1 ICLGILGKSFAREFS
16 SGYLIG
22 ELLNKYELQ
31 EDFDQ
36 FSQSRLANAK
46 LNNFSRMEPTLQL
59 LGVQFDQNVARNI
72 MTEQHGAAIKLVYQL
87 YVALEKKKKAGLT
100 GVAMDAMR
108 PSANAKLKS
117 VGTEIY
123 LPRQADLSLQQI
135 SESFQNKV
143 KILESKM
150 VGMQFVKQQQARQ
163 IQEEKKKIAEKR
175 RQNEIMAKIQAA
187 VIQIP
192 KPLPQHTDKAIED
205 QKLQKKKKEAEVS
218 YDMMYAIKQAQELA
232 TTKPVITELLNTYSD
247 DEYIRKIQKRLE
259 EDTFAREQREKRRRK
274 MLREQLIA
282 HEAQEEAYREEQLV
296 NRLMR
301 QSQQER
307 RIAVQLMHVRHEKE
321 VLWQNRIYREKQFE
335 ERRLK
340 EFQEA
345 LDREEALAKQEK
357 IELAEQALRE
367 KQLHAKLAAERA
379 EARYKKHYEICWE
392 VVEQIIDL
400 ATKIGEYRTL
410 TNNLIPAKLMRDW
423 KELFLKGKPIY
434 EQADISNLPDE
445 PTPEQLV
452 ELDKINL
459 LDEKDYDEY
468 KAMVEEWYPPEEIRV
483 NKPPPDNVIL
493 GHVIHRLMELV
504 YPPDPEPPPSI
515 FSPFPMKGCILG
527 KLYSGKTTCL
537 NFLGKVFNIQVLSL
551 DALIEE
557 AIKSFHENET
567 VVESLLPARMEGSSL
582 NQIQVSKTWHGM
594 LSIRAQLGA
603 AAETLL
609 KKGKNI
615 PDELLVGIMVEAIRY
630 DINICLGWI
639 MDGFPM
645 TLNQAKLLEKALTGR
660 DPDQTETNTINLK
673 KPTLVTDPAAPKE
686 PPVRSPGLDFAI
698 LLDVTDSIVMNRI
711 ATEKVD
717 SYESEHKTTAQ
728 ISQTEIQEREEL
740 KSAWGQMQHRIIG
753 FLDAWPQLED
763 WYSEQQNILI
773 KVNADIE
780 KSLMCQRIKE
790 ILTGEII
797 KIQTEFLVPYWETIE
812 KTYINNIK
820 ATLRCL
826 RDEQHVIIYYLSD
839 IRNHFKDYLKRPDH
853 KQEFVTQW
861 QVDYNSVTDDLWDD
875 DETKEELHQRV
886 TDLRDRLWDICE
898 NRRDEAEQERCDIM
912 NDGWLPDRIGLLMNH
927 IFSLMQNEMDRFQD
941 TKRVLHDYY
950 RAMEGKIPIDTSSD
964 FTRIPLIDLME
975 RRIPTIAHISPSPE
989 VNRER
994 IKLIPVK
1001 LKDDLF
1007 SESVIFNFSPDEKLL
1022 TETWHHLTT
1031 TISSVMPGDRREK
1044 QNVCMMLELWNQVPT
1059 IFKIAEA
1066 AKSRLELLK
1075 VKGLAFLED
1084 LQSKAEETYRNMEK
1098 WLGERYLAEMS
1109 SVDKLVGVARNHIE
1123 TSSRIQFELAL
1134 EGTDFYVNGDIK
1146 VFEDPTLPP
1155 RPPSVE
1161 TATNSTL
1168 TISQLSTLHKQ
1179 FLQVAPKGKK
1189 ILFSYIKKVTPGK
1202 QSYSEKS
1209 HQFPNIWMLKY
1220 TWLKYDSDKGI
1231 MYCALCRKHNVDLG
1245 EKTHNFCSGTDDFIL
1260 ELVDEHNNSEA
1271 HAWASCMET
1280 ASSSTPDSG
1289 TTQQMLKNMSKTTLK
1304 KIENLF
1310 RTCHA
1315 IAKTGRPFTDLDW
1328 ISKLDDM
1335 KGVDI
1340 GSIFRNDKA
1349 ARIFIHFI
1357 AEVERRALKE
1367 KLEKCKFFSLISDG
1381 ITDSGTT
1388 EAALVYIQ
1396 FAHQG
1401 KTHCQ
1406 IVGIQSIDMYD
1417 ALTVKNAILKTLQT
1431 NLKVNLPT
1439 HDWAKKLV
1447 GFGSDG
1453 RDVMIG
1459 EDGVAKLLKDIQPC
1473 IQSIHCLVHRLEMAY
1488 KMALKNTPLFNILT
1502 DLLKNLYYFYHD
1514 SPMNKK
1520 NLKLICEAHKMTPVV
1535 PSRIGGSQW
1544 FLRLQTALQILLKG
1558 YPAIALHL
1566 REESDSSNQQKA
1578 KDLLKFLLKTD
1589 MVKFSHFLL
1598 DVINVL
1604 NILSRVAHNPNTS
1617 IADVFATI
1625 QSTLE
1630 ILQMYQKRSG
1640 PRERLVETITYF
1652 HGYPLVGDGNISATR
1667 LELLSSLLNQL
1678 QDCFC
1683 DASEDVLIASAIG
1696 SFKLWPDKFKQEF
1709 GETEVSLLI
1718 QHYEPI
1724 LEWAKVKV
1732 DEIETEWNMLKA
1744 ELYNR
1749 YENIQGLTWDLVN
1762 RDFFHKYPNVLAL
1775 IDLLLTLPASSSEAA
1790 RGFGQMKLTMMRLRS
1805 KLMFES
1811 MTDLMVIQLNSP
1823 EINKFNPQKAVQL
1836 WNYRSCNGH
1845 WVEFNVFCNF
1855 CISDTKHVC

>member
-1 ICLGILGKSFAREFS
+1 MRRIATYKQNTFLFPLEIKSDAESFAREFS

-117 VGTEIY
+117 
-123 LPRQADLSLQQI
+123 
-135 SESFQNKV
+135 
-143 KILESKM
+143 
-150 VGMQFVKQQQARQ
+150 
-163 IQEEKKKIAEKR
+163 KIAEKR

-218 YDMMYAIKQAQELA
+218 YEFLWSFKECTKLA

-582 NQIQVSKTWHGM
+582 NQIQ

-711 ATEKVD
+711 ATEKG
-717 SYESEHKTTAQ
+717 K
-728 ISQTEIQEREEL
+728 ISIDIE
-740 KSAWGQMQHRIIG
+740 QHFSICDLDFDILLCRIIG

-797 KIQTEFLVPYWETIE
+797 KIQSKGTKYYFTLDFFFLKSFLLIFSLKKKTKGQAKSMSSSPEDMLPFSTIEPPPIKPGSSEWIYCDDPIPQEIAEFLVPYWETIE

-826 RDEQHVIIYYLSD
+826 RDEQHVIIYYL
-839 IRNHFKDYLKRPDH
+839 NHFKDYLKRPDH

-975 RRIPTIAHISPSPE
+975 RRLSQELMIALLRNHLHINAPNISINKCWYMKFQVSSE
-989 VNRER
+989 IQTKEAEEEKER
-994 IKLIPVK
+994 LQEEMKEK
-1001 LKDDLF
+1001 ERLK
-1007 SESVIFNFSPDEKLL
+1007 SSQAIAGKGGKEGKGKGGKGEKDAKGGK
-1022 TETWHHLTT
+1022 EAK
-1031 TISSVMPGDRREK
+1031 EK
-1044 QNVCMMLELWNQVPT
+1044 DSKDAKKGKKKGKRSLVTYCGPIRT

-1179 FLQVAPKGKK
+1179 FLQVAPKGLIPNKTFID
-1189 ILFSYIKKVTPGK
+1189 ILFDLITLNLGS
-1202 QSYSEKS
+1202 
-1209 HQFPNIWMLKY
+1209 NMLPD
-1220 TWLKYDSDKGI
+1220 TWLHLSMYDLQSLSLFLLVNLDTVDWRRFLHAASQPWPIPSVTELLETLQRFQDVDTKGSGFVTLEE
-1231 MYCALCRKHNVDLG
+1231 YDQVGLWFKESEDLG
-1245 EKTHNFCSGTDDFIL
+1245 IPESPIEPLPFNRQKHLIEFLFYLFADPEKDPPQLNYTKMLLYFASYPDA
-1260 ELVDEHNNSEA
+1260 VD
-1271 HAWASCMET
+1271 
-1280 ASSSTPDSG
+1280 
-1289 TTQQMLKNMSKTTLK
+1289 
-1304 KIENLF
+1304 
-1310 RTCHA
+1310 
-1315 IAKTGRPFTDLDW
+1315 
-1328 ISKLDDM
+1328 
-1335 KGVDI
+1335 GVY
-1340 GSIFRNDKA
+1340 
-1349 ARIFIHFI
+1349 
-1357 AEVERRALKE
+1357 RALSVTTGIYIQRKRE
-1367 KLEKCKFFSLISDG
+1367 KHFSLPHM
-1381 ITDSGTT
+1381 
-1388 EAALVYIQ
+1388 
-1396 FAHQG
+1396 F
-1401 KTHCQ
+1401 
-1406 IVGIQSIDMYD
+1406 
-1417 ALTVKNAILKTLQT
+1417 
-1431 NLKVNLPT
+1431 
-1439 HDWAKKLV
+1439 
-1447 GFGSDG
+1447 
-1453 RDVMIG
+1453 
-1459 EDGVAKLLKDIQPC
+1459 
-1473 IQSIHCLVHRLEMAY
+1473 
-1488 KMALKNTPLFNILT
+1488 
-1502 DLLKNLYYFYHD
+1502 
-1514 SPMNKK
+1514 
-1520 NLKLICEAHKMTPVV
+1520 
-1535 PSRIGGSQW
+1535 
-1544 FLRLQTALQILLKG
+1544 
-1558 YPAIALHL
+1558 
-1566 REESDSSNQQKA
+1566 
-1578 KDLLKFLLKTD
+1578 
-1589 MVKFSHFLL
+1589 
-1598 DVINVL
+1598 
-1604 NILSRVAHNPNTS
+1604 
-1617 IADVFATI
+1617 
-1625 QSTLE
+1625 
-1630 ILQMYQKRSG
+1630 
-1640 PRERLVETITYF
+1640 
-1652 HGYPLVGDGNISATR
+1652 
-1667 LELLSSLLNQL
+1667 LSS
-1678 QDCFC
+1678 
-1683 DASEDVLIASAIG
+1683 
-1696 SFKLWPDKFKQEF
+1696 
-1709 GETEVSLLI
+1709 
-1718 QHYEPI
+1718 
-1724 LEWAKVKV
+1724 
-1732 DEIETEWNMLKA
+1732 A
-1744 ELYNR
+1744 E
-1749 YENIQGLTWDLVN
+1749 Q
-1762 RDFFHKYPNVLAL
+1762 
-1775 IDLLLTLPASSSEAA
+1775 LLTLATQEEQAEEEAGEEGEEEAEEEMEEKDKEDDALSIGKDGYISLATLLHVFQYETNKAFDNHRFSSHLTEEDNYEHFIKVYKDLGSEELQPIKIELLLKHPFIHDLINNYQGYKLPVSIIGLGFFPQRFLFFKFYASFHMSNMFPGYNSHHYPFHSS
-1790 RGFGQMKLTMMRLRS
+1790 L
-1805 KLMFES
+1805 
-1811 MTDLMVIQLNSP
+1811 
-1823 EINKFNPQKAVQL
+1823 NKFTF
-1836 WNYRSCNGH
+1836 H
-1845 WVEFNVFCNF
+1845 
-1855 CISDTKHVC
+1855 ISVH

>member
-1 ICLGILGKSFAREFS
+1 MNYILFVSLLLYLFIVYKSFAREFS

-59 LGVQFDQNVARNI
+59 LGVQFDQNVARSI

-108 PSANAKLKS
+108 PSAN
-117 VGTEIY
+117 
-123 LPRQADLSLQQI
+123 
-135 SESFQNKV
+135 
-143 KILESKM
+143 
-150 VGMQFVKQQQARQ
+150 
-163 IQEEKKKIAEKR
+163 KIAEKR

-205 QKLQKKKKEAEVS
+205 HKLQKKKKEAEVS
-218 YDMMYAIKQAQELA
+218 YDSNNNIMQYKATAKKPLQAQELA
-232 TTKPVITELLNTYSD
+232 TAKPVITELLNTYSD

-274 MLREQLIA
+274 MLREQFIA
-282 HEAQEEAYREEQLV
+282 HEAQEEAYREEQLI

-410 TNNLIPAKLMRDW
+410 TNNLIPAKLMHDW

-434 EQADISNLPDE
+434 EQADISDLPDE

-504 YPPDPEPPPSI
+504 YPPEPEPPPSI

-551 DALIEE
+551 DALIAE
-557 AIKSFHENET
+557 AIKSFHENEM
-567 VVESLLPARMEGSSL
+567 VVVSLLPVRMEGSSL
-582 NQIQVSKTWHGM
+582 NQIHVSKTWHGM

-615 PDELLVGIMVEAIRY
+615 PDELLVGIMVEAISR
-630 DINICLGWI
+630 LQPEKGWI

-660 DPDQTETNTINLK
+660 DPDQTETNIINLK
-673 KPTLVTDPAAPKE
+673 KPTLVTDPAASKE
-686 PPVRSPGLDFAI
+686 PPVHPPGLDFAI

-711 ATEKVD
+711 ATEKD
-717 SYESEHKTTAQ
+717 IEQNFS
-728 ISQTEIQEREEL
+728 ICDLDFDIL
-740 KSAWGQMQHRIIG
+740 LCRIIG
-753 FLDAWPQLED
+753 FLDAWPQLEA
-763 WYSEQQNILI
+763 WYSEQQNILT
-773 KVNADIE
+773 KVNADVE

-797 KIQTEFLVPYWETIE
+797 KIQSKGTPRGKGQAKSMSSSPEDMLPFSTIEPPPIKPGSSEWIYCDNPIPQEIAEFLVPYWETIE

-826 RDEQHVIIYYLSD
+826 RDEQHVIIHYLSD

-861 QVDYNSVTDDLWDD
+861 QVDYNSVADDLWDD

-941 TKRVLHDYY
+941 TKKVLHDYY
-950 RAMEGKIPIDTSSD
+950 RAMEGKIPIDTKHL
-964 FTRIPLIDLME
+964 RKQDLSLSFLSL
-975 RRIPTIAHISPSPE
+975 RIPTIAHRSPSPE

-1031 TISSVMPGDRREK
+1031 TISSVVAIQTFLLQIFFTILLFPPGTQSPSTTEVVATPLSPEELKK
-1044 QNVCMMLELWNQVPT
+1044 QELKLKMKQEYFAALEHE
-1059 IFKIAEA
+1059 AEA

-1109 SVDKLVGVARNHIE
+1109 SVDKLIGVARNRIE

-1168 TISQLSTLHKQ
+1168 TISQLSSLHKQ
-1179 FLQVAPKGKK
+1179 FLQVAPKGLIPNKTFID
-1189 ILFSYIKKVTPGK
+1189 ILFDLITLNLGSNMLPDAWLHLSMYDLQSLSLFLLVNLDTVDWRRFLHAVSQPWPIPSVTELLETLQRFQDVDTEGSGFVTQEEYDQVGLWFK
-1202 QSYSEKS
+1202 ESE
-1209 HQFPNIWMLKY
+1209 
-1220 TWLKYDSDKGI
+1220 
-1231 MYCALCRKHNVDLG
+1231 DLG
-1245 EKTHNFCSGTDDFIL
+1245 IPESPLEPLPFNRQKHLIEFLFNLFADPEKDPPQLNYTKMLLYFASYPDA
-1260 ELVDEHNNSEA
+1260 VDGVYRALSVATGIYIQRKRKKHFSL
-1271 HAWASCMET
+1271 
-1280 ASSSTPDSG
+1280 P
-1289 TTQQMLKNMSKTTLK
+1289 QMVKKKFLII
-1304 KIENLF
+1304 KIEAGEEGEEEAEEEMEEKEKEDDALSIGKDGYISLATLLHVFQHETNKAFDNHRFSSHLTEEDNYEHF
-1310 RTCHA
+1310 
-1315 IAKTGRPFTDLDW
+1315 IKVYKDL
-1328 ISKLDDM
+1328 
-1335 KGVDI
+1335 
-1340 GSIFRNDKA
+1340 GSEELQPIK
-1349 ARIFIHFI
+1349 IELLLKHPFIHDLI
-1357 AEVERRALKE
+1357 NNYQGYKLPVIME
-1367 KLEKCKFFSLISDG
+1367 KK
-1381 ITDSGTT
+1381 
-1388 EAALVYIQ
+1388 
-1396 FAHQG
+1396 
-1401 KTHCQ
+1401 
-1406 IVGIQSIDMYD
+1406 
-1417 ALTVKNAILKTLQT
+1417 
-1431 NLKVNLPT
+1431 
-1439 HDWAKKLV
+1439 
-1447 GFGSDG
+1447 
-1453 RDVMIG
+1453 
-1459 EDGVAKLLKDIQPC
+1459 
-1473 IQSIHCLVHRLEMAY
+1473 
-1488 KMALKNTPLFNILT
+1488 
-1502 DLLKNLYYFYHD
+1502 
-1514 SPMNKK
+1514 
-1520 NLKLICEAHKMTPVV
+1520 
-1535 PSRIGGSQW
+1535 PS
-1544 FLRLQTALQILLKG
+1544 
-1558 YPAIALHL
+1558 
-1566 REESDSSNQQKA
+1566 
-1578 KDLLKFLLKTD
+1578 
-1589 MVKFSHFLL
+1589 
-1598 DVINVL
+1598 
-1604 NILSRVAHNPNTS
+1604 
-1617 IADVFATI
+1617 
-1625 QSTLE
+1625 
-1630 ILQMYQKRSG
+1630 
-1640 PRERLVETITYF
+1640 
-1652 HGYPLVGDGNISATR
+1652 
-1667 LELLSSLLNQL
+1667 
-1678 QDCFC
+1678 
-1683 DASEDVLIASAIG
+1683 
-1696 SFKLWPDKFKQEF
+1696 
-1709 GETEVSLLI
+1709 
-1718 QHYEPI
+1718 
-1724 LEWAKVKV
+1724 
-1732 DEIETEWNMLKA
+1732 
-1744 ELYNR
+1744 
-1749 YENIQGLTWDLVN
+1749 
-1762 RDFFHKYPNVLAL
+1762 
-1775 IDLLLTLPASSSEAA
+1775 
-1790 RGFGQMKLTMMRLRS
+1790 
-1805 KLMFES
+1805 
-1811 MTDLMVIQLNSP
+1811 
-1823 EINKFNPQKAVQL
+1823 
-1836 WNYRSCNGH
+1836 
-1845 WVEFNVFCNF
+1845 
-1855 CISDTKHVC
+1855 

>member
-1 ICLGILGKSFAREFS
+1 MTGILCDWLNREVKLSRTVDAESFAREFS

-59 LGVQFDQNVARNI
+59 LGVQFDQNVARSI

-123 LPRQADLSLQQI
+123 RERLKTLVPRQADLSLQQI

-150 VGMQFVKQQQARQ
+150 VGIQFVKQQQARQ
-163 IQEEKKKIAEKR
+163 IQEEKKVEELERKIAEKR

-205 QKLQKKKKEAEVS
+205 QKLQKKKKEAETTYTEIRNFEKQMRKEAVVPAKLTES
-218 YDMMYAIKQAQELA
+218 MMYAIKQAQELA
-232 TTKPVITELLNTYSD
+232 TAKPVITELLNTYSD

-493 GHVIHRLMELV
+493 GHVVHRLMELV
-504 YPPDPEPPPSI
+504 YPPEPEPPPSI

-551 DALIEE
+551 DALIAE

-567 VVESLLPARMEGSSL
+567 VVESLLPVRMEGSSL
-582 NQIQVSKTWHGM
+582 NQINVLKEASKASLIVLRTYESAEQNIAIEEPKESIEKPGSAVM
-594 LSIRAQLGA
+594 VDQMEIEDEAELTKLSIRAQLGA

-615 PDELLVGIMVEAIRY
+615 PDELLVGIMVEAISR
-630 DINICLGWI
+630 LQPEKGWI

-673 KPTLVTDPAAPKE
+673 RPTLVTDPAAPKE

-717 SYESEHKTTAQ
+717 SYQSEHKTTAQ
-728 ISQTEIQEREEL
+728 ISQTKIQEREEL

-763 WYSEQQNILI
+763 WYSEQQNILT

-797 KIQTEFLVPYWETIE
+797 KIQSKGKEKEKLEGEKEKEAIHLLPEESFIEKMEEAALLAELQEPPPPPPATKETTSSELPAKGKKGKKEETIKGKESAAKSGTPRAKGQAKSMSSSPEDMLPFSTIEPPPIKPGSSEWIYCDDPIPHEIAEFLVPYWETIE

-941 TKRVLHDYY
+941 TKKVLHDYY

-975 RRIPTIAHISPSPE
+975 RRLSAEECKMKIIPTIAHRSPSPE

-1022 TETWHHLTT
+1022 TETWHYLTT
-1031 TISSVMPGDRREK
+1031 TISSVVSSEIQTKEAEEEK
-1044 QNVCMMLELWNQVPT
+1044 ERLQEEMKEKERLKSSQAIAGKGGKEGKGKGGKGEKDAKGGKEAKDKDSKDAKKGKKKGTHSPSTTEVVATPLSPEELKKQELKLKMKQEYFAALEHE
-1059 IFKIAEA
+1059 AEA

-1109 SVDKLVGVARNHIE
+1109 SVDKLVGVARNRIE
-1123 TSSRIQFELAL
+1123 TSSRIQFELVL

-1179 FLQVAPKGKK
+1179 FLQVAPKGLIPNKTFID
-1189 ILFSYIKKVTPGK
+1189 ILFDLITLNLGS
-1202 QSYSEKS
+1202 
-1209 HQFPNIWMLKY
+1209 NMLPD
-1220 TWLKYDSDKGI
+1220 TWLHLSMYDLQSLSLFLLVNLDTVDWRRFLHAASQPWPIPSVTELLETLQRFQDVDTEGSGFVTQEEYDQVGLWFKESE
-1231 MYCALCRKHNVDLG
+1231 DLG
-1245 EKTHNFCSGTDDFIL
+1245 IPESPIEPLPFNRQKHLIEFLFYLFADPEKDPPQLNYTKMLLYFASYPDAVDGVYRALSVATGIYIQREMEEKEKEDDALSIGKDGYISLATLLHVFQYETNKAFDNHRFSSHLTEEDNYEHFIKVYKDL
-1260 ELVDEHNNSEA
+1260 GSEELQ
-1271 HAWASCMET
+1271 
-1280 ASSSTPDSG
+1280 PI
-1289 TTQQMLKNMSKTTLK
+1289 
-1304 KIENLF
+1304 KIELLLK
-1310 RTCHA
+1310 H
-1315 IAKTGRPFTDLDW
+1315 P
-1328 ISKLDDM
+1328 
-1335 KGVDI
+1335 
-1340 GSIFRNDKA
+1340 
-1349 ARIFIHFI
+1349 FIHDLI
-1357 AEVERRALKE
+1357 NNYQGY
-1367 KLEKCKFFSLISDG
+1367 KLPDF
-1381 ITDSGTT
+1381 
-1388 EAALVYIQ
+1388 
-1396 FAHQG
+1396 
-1401 KTHCQ
+1401 
-1406 IVGIQSIDMYD
+1406 
-1417 ALTVKNAILKTLQT
+1417 
-1431 NLKVNLPT
+1431 
-1439 HDWAKKLV
+1439 
-1447 GFGSDG
+1447 
-1453 RDVMIG
+1453 
-1459 EDGVAKLLKDIQPC
+1459 
-1473 IQSIHCLVHRLEMAY
+1473 
-1488 KMALKNTPLFNILT
+1488 KM
-1502 DLLKNLYYFYHD
+1502 
-1514 SPMNKK
+1514 
-1520 NLKLICEAHKMTPVV
+1520 
-1535 PSRIGGSQW
+1535 
-1544 FLRLQTALQILLKG
+1544 
-1558 YPAIALHL
+1558 
-1566 REESDSSNQQKA
+1566 
-1578 KDLLKFLLKTD
+1578 
-1589 MVKFSHFLL
+1589 
-1598 DVINVL
+1598 
-1604 NILSRVAHNPNTS
+1604 
-1617 IADVFATI
+1617 
-1625 QSTLE
+1625 
-1630 ILQMYQKRSG
+1630 ILQRAGQ
-1640 PRERLVETITYF
+1640 IQ
-1652 HGYPLVGDGNISATR
+1652 
-1667 LELLSSLLNQL
+1667 LLNG
-1678 QDCFC
+1678 D
-1683 DASEDVLIASAIG
+1683 
-1696 SFKLWPDKFKQEF
+1696 
-1709 GETEVSLLI
+1709 
-1718 QHYEPI
+1718 
-1724 LEWAKVKV
+1724 
-1732 DEIETEWNMLKA
+1732 
-1744 ELYNR
+1744 
-1749 YENIQGLTWDLVN
+1749 NI
-1762 RDFFHKYPNVLAL
+1762 
-1775 IDLLLTLPASSSEAA
+1775 TL
-1790 RGFGQMKLTMMRLRS
+1790 
-1805 KLMFES
+1805 
-1811 MTDLMVIQLNSP
+1811 
-1823 EINKFNPQKAVQL
+1823 
-1836 WNYRSCNGH
+1836 
-1845 WVEFNVFCNF
+1845 
-1855 CISDTKHVC
+1855 

>member
-1 ICLGILGKSFAREFS
+1 MIEFLIITTYKQNTFLFPLEIKSDAESFAREFS

-123 LPRQADLSLQQI
+123 RERLKTLVPRQADLSLQQI
-135 SESFQNKV
+135 SDSFQNKA

-163 IQEEKKKIAEKR
+163 IQEEKKVEELERVKTVYLIHC
-175 RQNEIMAKIQAA
+175 
-187 VIQIP
+187 V
-192 KPLPQHTDKAIED
+192 KPITPDAPYYFL
-205 QKLQKKKKEAEVS
+205 S
-218 YDMMYAIKQAQELA
+218 MMYAIKQAQELA
-232 TTKPVITELLNTYSD
+232 TAKPVITELLNTYSD

-452 ELDKINL
+452 ELHKINL

-504 YPPDPEPPPSI
+504 YPPEPEPPPSI

-551 DALIEE
+551 DALIAE
-557 AIKSFHENET
+557 AIKSFHENEM
-567 VVESLLPARMEGSSL
+567 VVESRLPVRMEGSSL
-582 NQIQVSKTWHGM
+582 NQIHVSETWHGM
-594 LSIRAQLGA
+594 LSIHAQLGA

-615 PDELLVGIMVEAIRY
+615 PDELLVGIMVEAISR
-630 DINICLGWI
+630 LQPEKGWI

-686 PPVRSPGLDFAI
+686 PPVHSPGLDFVI

-717 SYESEHKTTAQ
+717 SYQNIE
-728 ISQTEIQEREEL
+728 
-740 KSAWGQMQHRIIG
+740 QHFSICDLDFDILLCRIIG
-753 FLDAWPQLED
+753 FLDAWPQLEA
-763 WYSEQQNILI
+763 WYSEQQNILT

-797 KIQTEFLVPYWETIE
+797 KIQSKESFIEKMEEAALLVELQEPPPPPPPTKGLWNFMHATLHLETELMLQDKPFLAPISLWSLLNRTPRAKGQAKSMSSSPEDMLPFSTIEPPPIKPGSSEWIYCDDPIPQEIAEFLVPYWETIE
-812 KTYINNIK
+812 KAYINSIK
-820 ATLRCL
+820 ATLRCF
-826 RDEQHVIIYYLSD
+826 RDEQHVIIHFLSD

-941 TKRVLHDYY
+941 TKKVLHDYY

-964 FTRIPLIDLME
+964 LTRIPLIDLME
-975 RRIPTIAHISPSPE
+975 RRIPMIAHRSPSPE

-1031 TISSVMPGDRREK
+1031 TISSVVGK
-1044 QNVCMMLELWNQVPT
+1044 QNVCMMLELWNQ
-1059 IFKIAEA
+1059 A

-1109 SVDKLVGVARNHIE
+1109 SVDKLVEVARNRIE
-1123 TSSRIQFELAL
+1123 TSSRIQFELVL

-1161 TATNSTL
+1161 TATKSTL

-1179 FLQVAPKGKK
+1179 FLQVAPKGLIPNKTFID
-1189 ILFSYIKKVTPGK
+1189 ILFDLITLNLGSNMLPDAWLHLSMYDLQSLSLFLLVNLDTVDWRRFLHAASQPWPIPSVTELLETLQRFQDVDTEGSGFVTQEEYDQVGLWFK
-1202 QSYSEKS
+1202 ESE
-1209 HQFPNIWMLKY
+1209 
-1220 TWLKYDSDKGI
+1220 
-1231 MYCALCRKHNVDLG
+1231 DLG
-1245 EKTHNFCSGTDDFIL
+1245 IPESPIEPLLFNRQKHLIEFLFNLFADPEKDPPQLNYTKMLLYFASYPDAVDGVYRALSVATGIYIQRKREKHFSLPQMEQAEEEAGEEGEEEAEEEMEEKEKEDDALSIGKDGYIFLATLLHVFQYETNKAFDNHRFSSHLTEEDNYEHFIKVYKDL
-1260 ELVDEHNNSEA
+1260 GSEELQ
-1271 HAWASCMET
+1271 
-1280 ASSSTPDSG
+1280 PI
-1289 TTQQMLKNMSKTTLK
+1289 
-1304 KIENLF
+1304 KIELLLK
-1310 RTCHA
+1310 H
-1315 IAKTGRPFTDLDW
+1315 P
-1328 ISKLDDM
+1328 
-1335 KGVDI
+1335 
-1340 GSIFRNDKA
+1340 
-1349 ARIFIHFI
+1349 FIHDLI
-1357 AEVERRALKE
+1357 NNYQGY
-1367 KLEKCKFFSLISDG
+1367 KLP
-1381 ITDSGTT
+1381 
-1388 EAALVYIQ
+1388 V
-1396 FAHQG
+1396 
-1401 KTHCQ
+1401 
-1406 IVGIQSIDMYD
+1406 SI
-1417 ALTVKNAILKTLQT
+1417 L
-1431 NLKVNLPT
+1431 
-1439 HDWAKKLV
+1439 
-1447 GFGSDG
+1447 
-1453 RDVMIG
+1453 
-1459 EDGVAKLLKDIQPC
+1459 LLK
-1473 IQSIHCLVHRLEMAY
+1473 
-1488 KMALKNTPLFNILT
+1488 
-1502 DLLKNLYYFYHD
+1502 
-1514 SPMNKK
+1514 
-1520 NLKLICEAHKMTPVV
+1520 
-1535 PSRIGGSQW
+1535 
-1544 FLRLQTALQILLKG
+1544 
-1558 YPAIALHL
+1558 
-1566 REESDSSNQQKA
+1566 
-1578 KDLLKFLLKTD
+1578 
-1589 MVKFSHFLL
+1589 
-1598 DVINVL
+1598 
-1604 NILSRVAHNPNTS
+1604 
-1617 IADVFATI
+1617 
-1625 QSTLE
+1625 
-1630 ILQMYQKRSG
+1630 
-1640 PRERLVETITYF
+1640 
-1652 HGYPLVGDGNISATR
+1652 
-1667 LELLSSLLNQL
+1667 
-1678 QDCFC
+1678 
-1683 DASEDVLIASAIG
+1683 
-1696 SFKLWPDKFKQEF
+1696 
-1709 GETEVSLLI
+1709 
-1718 QHYEPI
+1718 
-1724 LEWAKVKV
+1724 
-1732 DEIETEWNMLKA
+1732 
-1744 ELYNR
+1744 
-1749 YENIQGLTWDLVN
+1749 
-1762 RDFFHKYPNVLAL
+1762 
-1775 IDLLLTLPASSSEAA
+1775 
-1790 RGFGQMKLTMMRLRS
+1790 
-1805 KLMFES
+1805 
-1811 MTDLMVIQLNSP
+1811 
-1823 EINKFNPQKAVQL
+1823 
-1836 WNYRSCNGH
+1836 
-1845 WVEFNVFCNF
+1845 
-1855 CISDTKHVC
+1855 